1 MKRIILVAGIAAS
14 ASLAGCDLTGDTNK
28 AEPANVAAPGGDS
41 AAPAPRPFD
50 PFKLKVLQ
58 VSANL
63 RVDGNSDVGA
73 FIVMLP
79 AEIMLP
85 SPSLALG
92 GRIYVVHAR
101 AGPVTVRADGAGI
114 DGSSRLVLERGQSA
128 ILMSD
133 GRDTYLRINPV

>member
-1 MKRIILVAGIAAS
+1 V
-14 ASLAGCDLTGDTNK
+14 
-28 AEPANVAAPGGDS
+28 
-41 AAPAPRPFD
+41 
-50 PFKLKVLQ
+50 
-58 VSANL
+58 

-85 SPSLALG
+85 SPGMALG

-101 AGPVTVRADGAGI
+101 AGPVTVRAAGAEIEGE
-114 DGSSRLVLERGQSA
+114 SRLVLQRGQSA

-133 GRDTYLRINPV
+133 GRETYLRINPV